1 MLTCLCV
8 CVYLLFSSFQNL
20 SSNNLGFQAM
30 QKMAEMLEENVNL
43 NTLNLSNNL
52 LDDRCMKL
60 LVTALQD
67 SGYIIMINLSH
78 NHFTENCAEHVGT
91 LIEKN
96 SYITSLDIS
105 WNMLGKKGAKFIS
118 RGLQV
123 SGDIGKHDTVRYR
136 QNARVTFIQKANVA
150 LLSSPVNVPVEK
162 DAKQGDTISPKLF
175 TVCPEMVIQDM
186 NWNGSIRI
194 NGELL
199 THLRF
204 ADDIVLIAE
213 SIHQLQ
219 SMLDELDFRGSAI
232 SLKINCTKTK
242 YVQSEGDEIEEVSSY
257 VYLGQEVT
265 KRQEMDNEISQR
277 KNSSL
282 EYFNIAFNNI
292 GNEGCNHLKTGIG
305 ANNALKI
312 FDMRTNNITADGIK
326 MFAKGLAT
334 NSQLEVLH
342 LQGNFVQYDGVDAL
356 LAALNTP
363 TSGLK
368 LLNIPNVSINK
379 EQEVRV
385 KKLKEKKDIEI
396 IYHPWV
402 SGRDFK
408 FGK

>member
-118 RGLQV
+118 RGLQ
-123 SGDIGKHDTVRYR
+123 
-136 QNARVTFIQKANVA
+136 
-150 LLSSPVNVPVEK
+150 
-162 DAKQGDTISPKLF
+162 
-175 TVCPEMVIQDM
+175 
-186 NWNGSIRI
+186 
-194 NGELL
+194 
-199 THLRF
+199 
-204 ADDIVLIAE
+204 
-213 SIHQLQ
+213 
-219 SMLDELDFRGSAI
+219 
-232 SLKINCTKTK
+232 
-242 YVQSEGDEIEEVSSY
+242 
-257 VYLGQEVT
+257 
-265 KRQEMDNEISQR
+265 
-277 KNSSL
+277 
-282 EYFNIAFNNI
+282 
-292 GNEGCNHLKTGIG
+292 
-305 ANNALKI
+305 
-312 FDMRTNNITADGIK
+312 
-326 MFAKGLAT
+326 
-334 NSQLEVLH
+334 